1 MGKTSP
7 RMPANTFLLNFTL
20 PGVDI
25 ANNWYPPGTN
35 LERNTQI
42 VTTLLLPKWT
52 PLPTS
57 LKISKSKAS
66 QPSNVSQRVITKLSI
81 ITEKELW
88 KDSQN
93 SWNQI
98 AQMDPHM
105 KNQKKKKVMD
115 MTSCKIVF

>member
-1 MGKTSP
+1 MTSP

-20 PGVDI
+20 PGADI
-25 ANNWYPPGTN
+25 ANNWHPPGTN

-42 VTTLLLPKWT
+42 VTSLLLPRWT
-52 PLPTS
+52 PLLTS

-98 AQMDPHM
+98 VQTDPLM
-105 KNQKKKKVMD
+105 KNQRKKKAMD

>member
-42 VTTLLLPKWT
+42 VTTLLLPRWT